1 MTDRLPA
8 GAAIPKDTRAVRP
21 SIRGQVKGVCV
32 TFPACDGSGYFT
44 ARQFRDGRIPSC
56 YCGAGQLIPANPA
69 ACLELCPERMHEHPD
84 AADMARLAHR
94 GGPEGETYAAGDSRG
109 FCVSCGFRMPAGA
122 DPDYF
127 YCRKCSHI
135 TERAIDGTFGCFRAA
150 PFSPEVEEAN
160 GRARRRHP
168 SGVTIPRKDDAPER
182 IRAGMVECVPAP
194 GGDDAIPF

>member
-56 YCGAGQLIPANPA
+56 YCGAGQLIPANPD
-69 ACLELCPERMHEHPD
+69 ACLELCPDRVHEHPD
-84 AADMARLAHR
+84 AAAMSALAHQ
-94 GGPEGETYAAGDSRG
+94 GAEAWTGEACA
-109 FCVSCGFRMPAGA
+109 SCGHHRAPHLH
-122 DPDYF
+122 PDLW
-127 YCRKCSHI
+127 YCRKCYGVN
-135 TERAIDGTFGCFRAA
+135 ERQPDGTLGWFKAA
-150 PFSPEVEEAN
+150 PFSPEAEKCN
-160 GRARRRHP
+160 GMAADRACR
-168 SGVTIPRKDDAPER
+168 SGVTIPRRDDAPGR

-194 GGDDAIPF
+194 GGEDAIPF

>member
-32 TFPACDGSGYFT
+32 TFPACHGSGYFT

-69 ACLELCPERMHEHPD
+69 ACLELCPDRVHEHPD
-84 AADMARLAHR
+84 AAEMSRRAHQGAARWA
-94 GGPEGETYAAGDSRG
+94 GEPCA
-109 FCVSCGFRMPAGA
+109 SCGEPPGDDRWDPELWYCYRCGGVNERQPDGA
-122 DPDYF
+122 LGWFKSSP
-127 YCRKCSHI
+127 R
-135 TERAIDGTFGCFRAA
+135 
-150 PFSPEVEEAN
+150 SPEAEKAR
-160 GRARRRHP
+160 GLRADRACR
-168 SGVTIPRKDDAPER
+168 SGVTIPRRGDAPER